1 MLLDVADDETSL
13 YRRRSSLRVCR
24 LSCSG
29 VILGAMADE
38 KRRVEVSIADP
49 HPAVSDRGVD
59 LTLIRSLLKLTPAE
73 RLRVGVASSK
83 ALFDFAARARRIK

>member
-1 MLLDVADDETSL
+1 
-13 YRRRSSLRVCR
+13 
-24 LSCSG
+24 
-29 VILGAMADE
+29 MAD
-38 KRRVEVSIADP
+38 KRSVEVPLPDP

-73 RLRVGVASSK
+73 RLRVGVANSK